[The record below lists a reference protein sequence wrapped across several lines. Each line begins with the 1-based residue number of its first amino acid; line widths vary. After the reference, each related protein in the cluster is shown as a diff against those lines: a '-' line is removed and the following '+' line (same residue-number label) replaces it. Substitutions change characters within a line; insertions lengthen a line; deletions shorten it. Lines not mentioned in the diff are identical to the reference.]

1 MSPPSRN
8 NTWVQDQSEIV
19 PLCVAEEGYD
29 TSRAAVSSIMTALK
43 SWICVSSAS
52 SIPASLSES
61 SSLCGSSVRP
71 QGRGKMLNPP
81 AEFVGAMGQLAKATG
96 QDELQV
102 CPRLSAETPV
112 RVLGISI

>member
-1 MSPPSRN
+1 M
-8 NTWVQDQSEIV
+8 
-19 PLCVAEEGYD
+19 
-29 TSRAAVSSIMTALK
+29 
-43 SWICVSSAS
+43 
-52 SIPASLSES
+52 
-61 SSLCGSSVRP
+61 
-71 QGRGKMLNPP
+71 GKMLNPP